1 MPCTDDASGDTGDR
15 RSCFGC
21 AASAAVQPSLN
32 VKTARSWRGIVATH
46 LAREGCMTVTIGRRE
61 LLAALGGA
69 VARPL
74 AARAEQSAMP
84 VIGFI
89 RNTTRDD
96 SADLLKAMHQGL
108 RQTGYVEGR
117 NVAVEYRFADNQLD
131 RLPTMAADL
140 VRRQV
145 AVIVTGGDASS
156 FAAKAATTTIPV
168 IFSTG
173 FDPIEIGLV
182 TSLSRPGGNVTGV
195 SFFSTLGTAAKRL
208 GLLDQ
213 LMPKDAIIAYLR
225 NPNSPRGDPELGE
238 VEHAAHSLGRQ
249 ILILSAGSERELEP
263 APASLA
269 QHRPVALLL
278 SGDSL
283 FTGLR
288 TRLVVLTARQ
298 AVPTMHYLRE
308 FTATGGL
315 MSYGASVTDAYRQA
329 GIYAGEILKGAKPAD
344 LPIVLPTKYE
354 FVINLKTA
362 RALGLQIPDRLLAL
376 ADEVIE

>member
-1 MPCTDDASGDTGDR
+1 MR
-15 RSCFGC
+15 RRAFIT
-21 AASAAVQPSLN
+21 L
-32 VKTARSWRGIVATH
+32 
-46 LAREGCMTVTIGRRE
+46 
-61 LLAALGGA
+61 LGGA
-69 VARPL
+69 AAAWPLVARSQESPI
-74 AARAEQSAMP
+74 P

-108 RQTGYVEGR
+108 TQTGYVEGR

-145 AVIVTGGDASS
+145 AVIVAGGDASS
-156 FAAKAATTTIPV
+156 FAAKAATTTIPI

-208 GLLDQ
+208 DLLDQ

-225 NPNSPRGDPELGE
+225 NPNSPTGEPELGE

-263 APASLA
+263 ALASLA
-269 QHRPVALLL
+269 QHRPVALLV
-278 SGDSL
+278 SGHSL

-288 TRLVVLTARQ
+288 KRLVVLTARQ
-298 AVPTMHYLRE
+298 ALPTMHYLRE

-329 GIYAGEILKGAKPAD
+329 GIYAGRILKGEKPGD
-344 LPIVLPTKYE
+344 LPVMLPTKFE
-354 FVINLKTA
+354 LVINVKTA
-362 RALGLQIPDRLLAL
+362 KALGLEIPDKLLAL

>member
-1 MPCTDDASGDTGDR
+1 MLLSRHTR
-15 RSCFGC
+15 
-21 AASAAVQPSLN
+21 
-32 VKTARSWRGIVATH
+32 
-46 LAREGCMTVTIGRRE
+46 RRE
-61 LLAALGGA
+61 FIALLGGA
-69 VARPL
+69 AAWPLVAR
-74 AARAEQSAMP
+74 AQQSPIP

-96 SADLLKAMHQGL
+96 SADLFKAMHQGL

-117 NVAVEYRFADNQLD
+117 NVTVEYRFADNQLD

-208 GLLDQ
+208 DLLDQ

-225 NPNSPRGDPELGE
+225 NPNSLTGEPEFGE

-263 APASLA
+263 ALASLA
-269 QHRPVALLL
+269 QHRPVALLV
-278 SGDSL
+278 SGHSL

-288 TRLVVLTARQ
+288 KRLVLLTARQ
-298 AVPTMHYLRE
+298 ALPTMHYLRE

-329 GIYAGEILKGAKPAD
+329 GVYAGEILKGAKPAD

-354 FVINLKTA
+354 FVINLTTA
-362 RALGLQIPDRLLAL
+362 RAFGLEIPDKLLAL

>member
-1 MPCTDDASGDTGDR
+1 MKR
-15 RSCFGC
+15 RGFIT
-21 AASAAVQPSLN
+21 L
-32 VKTARSWRGIVATH
+32 
-46 LAREGCMTVTIGRRE
+46 
-61 LLAALGGA
+61 LGGTIIA
-69 VARPL
+69 WPLVAQTQQP
-74 AARAEQSAMP
+74 AMP
-84 VIGFI
+84 TIGFI

-108 RQTGYVEGR
+108 RQAGYVEGR
-117 NVAVEYRFADNQLD
+117 NVTVEYRFADNQLD

-145 AVIVTGGDASS
+145 AVIVAGGDASS
-156 FAAKAATTTIPV
+156 FAAKAATIAIPV

-208 GLLDQ
+208 DLLDQ

-225 NPNSPRGDPELGE
+225 NPNSPTGEPELGE
-238 VEHAAHSLGRQ
+238 VENAAHSLGRQ
-249 ILILSAGSERELEP
+249 ILIVSVGSERELEP
-263 APASLA
+263 ALA
-269 QHRPVALLL
+269 GLSQYRSVALLV
-278 SGDSL
+278 SGHSL

-288 TRLVVLTARQ
+288 GRLVVLTARQ
-298 AVPTMHYLRE
+298 TLPTMHYLRE

-329 GIYAGEILKGAKPAD
+329 GVYAGEILKGAKPAD

-362 RALGLQIPDRLLAL
+362 KAFGLEIPDKLLAV

>member
-1 MPCTDDASGDTGDR
+1 
-15 RSCFGC
+15 
-21 AASAAVQPSLN
+21 
-32 VKTARSWRGIVATH
+32 
-46 LAREGCMTVTIGRRE
+46 
-61 LLAALGGA
+61 
-69 VARPL
+69 
-74 AARAEQSAMP
+74 
-84 VIGFI
+84 
-89 RNTTRDD
+89 
-96 SADLLKAMHQGL
+96 
-108 RQTGYVEGR
+108 
-117 NVAVEYRFADNQLD
+117 
-131 RLPTMAADL
+131 MAADL

-156 FAAKAATTTIPV
+156 FAAKTATTTIPI

-208 GLLDQ
+208 DLLDQ

-225 NPNSPRGDPELGE
+225 NPNSPTGEPELGE

-249 ILILSAGSERELEP
+249 ILILSVGSERELEP
-263 APASLA
+263 ALASLA
-269 QHRPVALLL
+269 QHRSVALLV
-278 SGDSL
+278 SGHSL

-288 TRLVVLTARQ
+288 RHLVVLTARQ
-298 AVPTMHYLRE
+298 ALPTVHYLRE
-308 FTATGGL
+308 FTTTGGL

-329 GIYAGEILKGAKPAD
+329 GVYAGEVLKGAKPAD

-354 FVINLKTA
+354 FVINLRTA
-362 RALGLQIPDRLLAL
+362 KAFGLEIPDKLLAL

>member
-1 MPCTDDASGDTGDR
+1 MKR
-15 RSCFGC
+15 RRFIT
-21 AASAAVQPSLN
+21 L
-32 VKTARSWRGIVATH
+32 
-46 LAREGCMTVTIGRRE
+46 
-61 LLAALGGA
+61 LGGTA
-69 VARPL
+69 IAWPLVARAQQP
-74 AARAEQSAMP
+74 AMP
-84 VIGFI
+84 IIGFV

-108 RQTGYVEGR
+108 RQAGYVEGR

-145 AVIVTGGDASS
+145 AVIVAGGDASS

-182 TSLSRPGGNVTGV
+182 TSLSRPGGNITGV
-195 SFFSTLGTAAKRL
+195 SFYSTLGTAAKRL
-208 GLLDQ
+208 DLLDQ

-225 NPNSPRGDPELGE
+225 NPNSSTGEPELRE
-238 VEHAAHSLGRQ
+238 VENAARSLGRQ
-249 ILILSAGSERELEP
+249 IVILSVGSEHDLEP
-263 APASLA
+263 ALA
-269 QHRPVALLL
+269 GLSRHHSVALLV
-278 SGDSL
+278 SGHSL

-288 TRLVVLTARQ
+288 RHLVVLTARQ
-298 AVPTMHYLRE
+298 ALPTVHYLRE
-308 FTATGGL
+308 FTTTGGL

-329 GIYAGEILKGAKPAD
+329 GVYAGEILKGAKPAD

-354 FVINLKTA
+354 FVINLRTA
-362 RALGLQIPDRLLAL
+362 KAFGLEIPDKLLAL

>member
-1 MPCTDDASGDTGDR
+1 M
-15 RSCFGC
+15 
-21 AASAAVQPSLN
+21 
-32 VKTARSWRGIVATH
+32 K
-46 LAREGCMTVTIGRRE
+46 RRE
-61 LLAALGGA
+61 LIALLGGTV
-69 VARPL
+69 VAWPF
-74 AARAEQSAMP
+74 AAQAQQPTTPA
-84 VIGFI
+84 IGFI

-131 RLPTMAADL
+131 RLPAMAADL

-156 FAAKAATTTIPV
+156 FAAKAATATIPV
-168 IFSTG
+168 VFSTG
-173 FDPIEIGLV
+173 FDPTEIGLV

-195 SFFSTLGTAAKRL
+195 SFFSTLGTAVKRL
-208 GLLDQ
+208 DLLDQ

-225 NPNSPRGDPELGE
+225 NPNSPTGEPELGE
-238 VEHAAHSLGRQ
+238 VERAARSLGRR
-249 ILILSAGSERELEP
+249 ILVVSAGSERELEP
-263 APASLA
+263 ALASLA
-269 QHRPVALLL
+269 QHRPVALLV
-278 SGDSL
+278 SGHSL

-288 TRLVVLTARQ
+288 KSLVVLTARQ
-298 AVPTMHYLRE
+298 ALPTMHYLRE

-329 GIYAGEILKGAKPAD
+329 GVYAGEILKGAKPGD

-354 FVINLKTA
+354 FVINLNTA
-362 RALGLQIPDRLLAL
+362 KAFGLEVPPTLLAI

>member
-1 MPCTDDASGDTGDR
+1 MR
-15 RSCFGC
+15 
-21 AASAAVQPSLN
+21 
-32 VKTARSWRGIVATH
+32 
-46 LAREGCMTVTIGRRE
+46 RRE
-61 LLAALGGA
+61 FITLLLGGA
-69 VARPL
+69 APAWPL
-74 AARAEQSAMP
+74 AAQAQQPTIP

-108 RQTGYVEGR
+108 TQTGYVEGR

-140 VRRQV
+140 VRREV

-156 FAAKAATTTIPV
+156 FAAKAATTTIPIV
-168 IFSTG
+168 FATG

-182 TSLSRPGGNVTGV
+182 TSLSRLGGNITRV
-195 SFFSTLGTAAKRL
+195 SFFSTLGTVAKRL
-208 GLLDQ
+208 DLLNR

-225 NPNSPRGDPELGE
+225 NPNSPTGEPELGE
-238 VEHAAHSLGRQ
+238 VERAAHSLGRQ
-249 ILILSAGSERELEP
+249 IFTLNVGSERELEP
-263 APASLA
+263 ALASLA
-269 QHRPVALLL
+269 QHRPVALLV
-278 SGDSL
+278 GGYSL

-288 TRLVVLTARQ
+288 KRVVVLTARQ
-298 AVPTMHYLRE
+298 AVPTMHYMRE

-315 MSYGASVTDAYRQA
+315 MSYGARVTDAYRQA
-329 GIYAGEILKGAKPAD
+329 GTYAGEILKGSKPAD

-362 RALGLQIPDRLLAL
+362 KAFGLKIPPTVLAL

>member
-1 MPCTDDASGDTGDR
+1 MFDIR
-15 RSCFGC
+15 
-21 AASAAVQPSLN
+21 
-32 VKTARSWRGIVATH
+32 
-46 LAREGCMTVTIGRRE
+46 RRE
-61 LLAALGGA
+61 FITLLGGA
-69 VARPL
+69 VAGWPL
-74 AARAEQSAMP
+74 AARAQQPTIP

-117 NVAVEYRFADNQLD
+117 NVTVEYRFADNQLD

-208 GLLDQ
+208 DLLDQ

-225 NPNSPRGDPELGE
+225 NPNSPTGEPEFGE

-263 APASLA
+263 ALASLA
-269 QHRPVALLL
+269 QHRPVALLV
-278 SGDSL
+278 SGHSL

-288 TRLVVLTARQ
+288 KRLVVLTARQ
-298 AVPTMHYLRE
+298 ALPTMHYLRE

-354 FVINLKTA
+354 FVINLTTA
-362 RALGLQIPDRLLAL
+362 RAFGLEIPDKLLAL

>member
-1 MPCTDDASGDTGDR
+1 MKR
-15 RSCFGC
+15 RDFITLLGI
-21 AASAAVQPSLN
+21 AAA
-32 VKTARSWRGIVATH
+32 
-46 LAREGCMTVTIGRRE
+46 
-61 LLAALGGA
+61 
-69 VARPL
+69 ARPL
-74 AARAEQSAMP
+74 AARAQQAMP

-96 SADLLKAMHQGL
+96 SADLLKAMHEGL
-108 RQTGYVEGR
+108 RQTGYVQGR
-117 NVAVEYRFADNQLD
+117 NLAVEYRFADNQLD

-173 FDPIEIGLV
+173 FGPIEIGLV
-182 TSLSRPGGNVTGV
+182 SSLSRPGGNVTGV

-208 GLLDQ
+208 DFLDK
-213 LMPKDAIIAYLR
+213 LMPKDAIIGYLR
-225 NPNSPRGDPELGE
+225 NPNSPRGEPELVE

-249 ILILSAGSERELEP
+249 ILILNAGSERELEP
-263 APASLA
+263 ALASLA
-269 QHRPVALLL
+269 QHRPVALLV

-288 TRLVVLTARQ
+288 ERLVVLTTRR

-329 GIYAGEILKGAKPAD
+329 GTYAGEILKGAKPAD
-344 LPIVLPTKYE
+344 LPIMLPTKFE
-354 FVINLKTA
+354 LVINLKTA
-362 RALGLQIPDRLLAL
+362 KALGIEVPPTLSAI
-376 ADEVIE
+376 ADEVVE

>member
-1 MPCTDDASGDTGDR
+1 MKR
-15 RSCFGC
+15 RGFIT
-21 AASAAVQPSLN
+21 L
-32 VKTARSWRGIVATH
+32 
-46 LAREGCMTVTIGRRE
+46 
-61 LLAALGGA
+61 LGGA
-69 VARPL
+69 VIAWPL
-74 AARAEQSAMP
+74 VARAQQPAMP
-84 VIGFI
+84 TIGFI

-108 RQTGYVEGR
+108 RQAGYVEGR

-156 FAAKAATTTIPV
+156 FAAKAVTATIPV

-182 TSLSRPGGNVTGV
+182 ASLSRPGGNITGV

-208 GLLDQ
+208 DLLDQ
-213 LMPKDAIIAYLR
+213 LMSKDAIIAYLR
-225 NPNSPRGDPELGE
+225 NPNSSTGEPELRE
-238 VEHAAHSLGRQ
+238 VENAARSLGRQ
-249 ILILSAGSERELEP
+249 ILILNVGSERELEP
-263 APASLA
+263 ALA
-269 QHRPVALLL
+269 GLSRHRSVALLV
-278 SGDSL
+278 SGHSL

-288 TRLVVLTARQ
+288 RHLVVLTARQ
-298 AVPTMHYLRE
+298 ALPAMHYLRE

-329 GIYAGEILKGAKPAD
+329 GVYAGEILKGAKPAD
-344 LPIVLPTKYE
+344 LPILLPSKYE

-362 RALGLQIPDRLLAL
+362 KAFGLEIPDKLLAL